1 VTQGRSRVSPRISGA
16 SGRVLLRALL
26 VLISLALVAGAI
38 VGAFFVGVRFER
50 DASKPLAERVQA
62 IGQERDALM
71 ARVAELEQQNI
82 VLDRSHQIDHEACR
96 SLSDELKTAQDK
108 RLGAEKEASLLRRLM
123 QENGGGILEVKDL
136 TLKETSEPGE
146 FAYSFTVSQLVQDFG
161 ESDGD
166 IRMEI
171 IGKRNGKK
179 TVLPL
184 AKLKG
189 SKPSKHEMKL
199 KHFQNFE
206 GLVRLPHGFEPESL
220 VVEIKP
226 RTDGLV
232 PVSETFPWHPE

>member
-1 VTQGRSRVSPRISGA
+1 VTYRGHGRSPRMSGA
-16 SGRVLLRALL
+16 SGEVALRALL
-26 VLISLALVAGAI
+26 VLASLTLAAGVIA
-38 VGAFFVGVRFER
+38 GAFFVGARYEH
-50 DASKPLAERVQA
+50 DSSKPLAERVQA
-62 IGQERDALM
+62 IEQERDALM
-71 ARVAELEQQNI
+71 VRVVELEQQNI
-82 VLDRSHQIDHEACR
+82 ALDRSHQIDHEACR
-96 SLSDELKTAQDK
+96 SLSEELKTAQDK

-123 QENGGGILEVKDL
+123 QEKGGGILEVKDF
-136 TLKETSEPGE
+136 TLKEAAEPGE
-146 FAYSFTVSQLVQDFG
+146 FAYNFTVSQLVQDFG
-161 ESDGD
+161 ESNGD

-206 GLVRLPHGFEPESL
+206 GQIRLPDGFEPDNL

>member
-1 VTQGRSRVSPRISGA
+1 MTHRGSGRSPRSYGESGEVA
-16 SGRVLLRALL
+16 LRALL
-26 VLISLALVAGAI
+26 VLVSLVLAAGAI
-38 VGAFFVGVRFER
+38 AAAFLVGARFER
-50 DASKPLAERVQA
+50 DASKPLVERVQA
-62 IGQERDALM
+62 IKQERDALM

-96 SLSDELKTAQDK
+96 SLSEELKTAQDK

-123 QENGGGILEVKDL
+123 QENGGGILEIKDL
-136 TLKETSEPGE
+136 TLKKAAELGQFT
-146 FAYSFTVSQLVQDFG
+146 YNFTVSQLVQDFG

-166 IRMEI
+166 VRMEI

-184 AKLKG
+184 AELKG
-189 SKPSKHEMKL
+189 SKPPKHEMKL
-199 KHFQNFE
+199 KHFQNFD
-206 GLVRLPHGFEPESL
+206 GQIRLPDGFEPENL

>member
-1 VTQGRSRVSPRISGA
+1 MTHCGSSRSRRISSA
-16 SGRVLLRALL
+16 SGEVVLRALI
-26 VLISLALVAGAI
+26 VLASLALAAGAI
-38 VGAFFVGVRFER
+38 AGAFFVGARFER
-50 DASKPLAERVQA
+50 DASKPLTDRVQA
-62 IGQERDALM
+62 IEKERDALM

-96 SLSDELKTAQDK
+96 SLSEELKTAQDK

-123 QENGGGILEVKDL
+123 QEKGGGILEVKDL
-136 TLKETSEPGE
+136 TLKEAPEPRE

-161 ESDGD
+161 ESDGN

-171 IGKRNGKK
+171 IGKQNGKK
-179 TVLPL
+179 TVLAL
-184 AKLKG
+184 SKLKG
-189 SKPSKHEMKL
+189 SKPPKHEMKL

-206 GLVRLPHGFEPESL
+206 GEFCLPEGFEPDTL
-220 VVEIKP
+220 VVAIKP